1 MRITAEMIEKTK
13 DKWWWISA
21 MRRKWP
27 DGMEVTPENLYLVV
41 GMGANLQWWAEDLFR
56 PAALAAYRAATT
68 DAGEKEDKAVE
79 ESYVAFHAVTDG
91 PYRVFCDGPH
101 NSGTIE
107 TYQRVLR
114 EPQKRLLDEIHA
126 STKAYGHAVA
136 SEWAKAWSEMHVGVA
151 A

>member
-1 MRITAEMIEKTK
+1 MRITAEMIEETK

-27 DGMEVTPENLYLVV
+27 DGMEVTPENLHLVV
-41 GMGANLQWWAEDLFR
+41 GMGANLRWWAEDLFR

-91 PYRVFCDGPH
+91 PYTEGKEVVGGFF
-101 NSGTIE
+101 I
-107 TYQRVLR
+107 
-114 EPQKRLLDEIHA
+114 I
-126 STKAYGHAVA
+126 KAKDMNEAVA
-136 SEWAKAWSEMHVGVA
+136 ISISLFVTKLFILTQL
-151 A
+151 